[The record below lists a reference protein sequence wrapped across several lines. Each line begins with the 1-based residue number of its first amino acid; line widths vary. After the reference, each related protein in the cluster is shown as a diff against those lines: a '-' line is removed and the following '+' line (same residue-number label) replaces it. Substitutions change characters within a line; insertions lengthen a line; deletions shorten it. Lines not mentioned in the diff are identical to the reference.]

1 MCRGDVLLKKTLV
14 LFGSM
19 FSSTHLDHVLRTL
32 SYAIGRGTSSYSVD
46 PSSNDPRLLL
56 HHTRIHKL
64 NNFLRNYETLKKGK
78 KINYHLCLQDFHS
91 ESVHP
96 PNIGVEDQEVCILPI
111 HSMLFDGFRHD
122 YTVQYAVHVWI
133 IWIWLYEEWCPIEF
147 HSGNMLWLLHKN
159 KPTT

>member
-14 LFGSM
+14 RFGSM

-46 PSSNDPRLLL
+46 PSSNDPRLL
-56 HHTRIHKL
+56 HHTRIH
-64 NNFLRNYETLKKGK
+64 FLQNYETLKKWEK
-78 KINYHLCLQDFHS
+78 KNDRLCLQDFHR

-96 PNIGVEDQEVCILPI
+96 PNVGVEDQEICIFPI
-111 HSMLFDGFRHD
+111 HSMLFDGLRHD

-133 IWIWLYEEWCPIEF
+133 V
-147 HSGNMLWLLHKN
+147 
-159 KPTT
+159 